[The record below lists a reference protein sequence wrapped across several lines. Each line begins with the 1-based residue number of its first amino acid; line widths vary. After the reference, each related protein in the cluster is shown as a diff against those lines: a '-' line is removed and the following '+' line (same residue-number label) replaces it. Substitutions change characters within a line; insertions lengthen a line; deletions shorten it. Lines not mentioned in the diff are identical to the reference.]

1 MTVIGCV
8 IMLQFAPRLTKPQ
21 GHLYHESIGDAIEM
35 LNVKLKV
42 KHIGVTGNMVLKF
55 IKNCILID
63 VDIWYS
69 GLWLVFFL
77 IDVFEA
83 DLTDEKAKIFSTS
96 VPSIKSLH
104 TDASSI
110 VNIDLLSNPLYTSTD
125 TLKELYLDMEGDDYR
140 GDLMNY
146 LQNSGL
152 RLSTL
157 ELKKMSFPVDISQLS
172 RLCPSLNRIKVI
184 KSCCIKK
191 F

>member
-1 MTVIGCV
+1 M
-8 IMLQFAPRLTKPQ
+8 
-21 GHLYHESIGDAIEM
+21 Y
-35 LNVKLKV
+35 LKDV
-42 KHIGVTGNMVLKF
+42 FLFYLVLLF
-55 IKNCILID
+55 LI
-63 VDIWYS
+63 
-69 GLWLVFFL
+69 FL
-77 IDVFEA
+77 IDIFEA

-184 KSCCIKK
+184 NSCHIKI

>member
-1 MTVIGCV
+1 M
-8 IMLQFAPRLTKPQ
+8 
-21 GHLYHESIGDAIEM
+21 
-35 LNVKLKV
+35 
-42 KHIGVTGNMVLKF
+42 
-55 IKNCILID
+55 
-63 VDIWYS
+63 
-69 GLWLVFFL
+69 
-77 IDVFEA
+77 
-83 DLTDEKAKIFSTS
+83 
-96 VPSIKSLH
+96 PSIKSLH

-184 KSCCIKK
+184 KSCHIKI

>member
-1 MTVIGCV
+1 M
-8 IMLQFAPRLTKPQ
+8 
-21 GHLYHESIGDAIEM
+21 
-35 LNVKLKV
+35 
-42 KHIGVTGNMVLKF
+42 KHVLRPFKHT
-55 IKNCILID
+55 CIH
-63 VDIWYS
+63 
-69 GLWLVFFL
+69 LVFRLMAVFIL

-157 ELKKMSFPVDISQLS
+157 ELKKMSLPVDISQLS
-172 RLCPSLNRIKVI
+172 RLCPRLNRIKVI
-184 KSCCIKK
+184 KSCRIKI

>member
-1 MTVIGCV
+1 M
-8 IMLQFAPRLTKPQ
+8 
-21 GHLYHESIGDAIEM
+21 
-35 LNVKLKV
+35 
-42 KHIGVTGNMVLKF
+42 
-55 IKNCILID
+55 
-63 VDIWYS
+63 
-69 GLWLVFFL
+69 
-77 IDVFEA
+77 
-83 DLTDEKAKIFSTS
+83 
-96 VPSIKSLH
+96 PSIKSLH

-157 ELKKMSFPVDISQLS
+157 ELKKMSLPVDISQLS

-184 KSCCIKK
+184 NSCHIKM